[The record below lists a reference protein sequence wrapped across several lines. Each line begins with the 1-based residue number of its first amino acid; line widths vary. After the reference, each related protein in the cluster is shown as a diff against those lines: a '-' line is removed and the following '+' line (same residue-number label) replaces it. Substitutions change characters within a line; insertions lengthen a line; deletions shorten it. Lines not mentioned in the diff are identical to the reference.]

1 MAILKYK
8 SSSGEIKDLKTVKI
22 KGYSSLDD
30 KYLVSCTNC
39 VIYGNSQKRD
49 LIQKGQH
56 IYVIANQLGDKKFN
70 YMQNQLKEIVSYNT
84 VYDFYV
90 HTDTFLEAIF
100 SDTEVEKQ
108 DIVAWQGYELVPD
121 SRDINN
127 YLIIRVL
134 EDETPQS
141 YGMLIARTVDIPDE
155 DMIIEN
161 AGSGTGITKN
171 EQTLSERNIDV
182 TYWSRMPAAAW
193 QNHYHIKS
201 RPFIRTLKNDEEIIT
216 YGKCMEIQL

>member
-56 IYVIANQLGDKKFN
+56 IYIIANQLGDKKFN
-70 YMQNQLKEIVSYNT
+70 YMQNQLKEIVSYDN
-84 VYDFYV
+84 VYNFYLK
-90 HTDTFLEAIF
+90 TDTFLEAVF
-100 SDTEVEKQ
+100 SDTDIEKQ
-108 DIVAWQGYELVPD
+108 NILAWQGYELLPD
-121 SRDINN
+121 SLTINN
-127 YLIIRVL
+127 YLRIKVL
-134 EDETPQS
+134 DDETPQNF
-141 YGMLIARTVDIPDE
+141 GMLIAKTVDVLDE
-155 DMIIEN
+155 DMLIEN
-161 AGSGTGITKN
+161 VGSSTGIAKG
-171 EQTLSERNIDV
+171 EQVFSERDADF
-182 TYWSRMPAAAW
+182 TYWSKFKEAVW
-193 QNHYHIKS
+193 QNHYHLKLRPYIK
-201 RPFIRTLKNDEEIIT
+201 TLKNNEEIIT